1 MTKGAIF
8 SLFCPALSSVPN
20 HYLSVIARGSG
31 LTLAPSLSIEAKPGG
46 RGTDIAMFKQQI
58 STNRNLKS
66 TNYNYNHY
74 HSNSRRHP
82 IYYIN
87 SLLSDRLLTIPP
99 KLIQVTNYITLRNL
113 TRQRVRQNI
122 R

>member
-58 STNRNLKS
+58 STNRNLKRKQ
-66 TNYNYNHY
+66 TIITTIIT
-74 HSNSRRHP
+74 P
-82 IYYIN
+82 IPDVTPYII
-87 SLLSDRLLTIPP
+87 S
-99 KLIQVTNYITLRNL
+99 
-113 TRQRVRQNI
+113 I
-122 R
+122 RFSQTGF